1 MPDWNILYSSELCVG
16 DQLQA
21 LVLPLVSCVTLDR
34 PVPDPLFKGFAS
46 FVRIWSNS
54 AGILSSRK

>member
-21 LVLPLVSCVTLDR
+21 LVLPLVSCVTLDK
-34 PVPDPLFKGFAS
+34 PVPDPLFKGVSQFC
-46 FVRIWSNS
+46 
-54 AGILSSRK
+54 

>member
-16 DQLQA
+16 DQLQD
-21 LVLPLVSCVTLDR
+21 LVLPLVSYVTLDK
-34 PVPDPLFKGFAS
+34 PVTDLLFKGLAS